1 VKASFLAL
9 VFAGFPVVV
18 LAGVQIPTPSQEQ
31 TFSYEDKD
39 WGVSST
45 STPIGPPF
53 GKPTPTAIP
62 GARVIRT
69 LELKA
74 LLESDKKSVVVIDVL
89 DTKTRNS
96 VPGAFWMPGAG
107 DSRFYSAERSRFAT
121 ALEKLTGNDKSRPI
135 VFMCISSECWESYNA
150 CLHAVDAGS
159 TAVLWYRGGTNAWS
173 GASLERTPAER
184 LDW

>member
-107 DSRFYSAERSRFAT
+107 DSRFYSAQWQEDIRPWLQMHALVAHESGHTVSQENYNQLLGDPLRMACGAPRLLAT
-121 ALEKLTGNDKSRPI
+121 LGYEK
-135 VFMCISSECWESYNA
+135 
-150 CLHAVDAGS
+150 
-159 TAVLWYRGGTNAWS
+159 GGFEPRL
-173 GASLERTPAER
+173 ASLAG
-184 LDW
+184 